1 MKNRDV
7 LFVGPGGG
15 MADNEK
21 RRRKTLLISMLVFL
35 VSGGGIFLFF
45 VIQGANDLTGAGK
58 QAMFSYGY
66 AVRDAVTPLFKAL
79 GVIPDDSKFSKST
92 VARLKARG
100 LPVDENGLKQ
110 AAPDVSDWMAKG
122 GGGSASGGGA
132 LPHTN
137 VPHMAGSRLSGLGGG
152 GGGSSKSSHA
162 ISRFGA
168 SEDSTKTTMSG
179 GGAAGAEGAAG
190 KGALSSLRNARSLL
204 TTGLTSGS
212 AMTAKGMW
220 DRSFGVNSA
229 AGGGK
234 TLAYRD
240 QGLVNLDKIKSG
252 AIADLKMGNTA
263 TLEPSK
269 VSDPTKDKSGT
280 DQALKQDQQFQDQLK
295 EKLAETAMQE
305 AANAASS
312 SIGDQKP
319 GSNSTNLANPSPSQ
333 SGDSDGRPADVP
345 KNVWDSIKSGTGS
358 NTPTNDG
365 TGTFTDTSRDITSNP
380 DGTVTCVFNGTQT
393 NQDGTK
399 VTYSDT
405 VVYGSDGVPV
415 SVSEKDN

>member
-1 MKNRDV
+1 
-7 LFVGPGGG
+7 

-21 RRRKTLLISMLVFL
+21 KRRKTLLISMLVFL

-79 GVIPDDSKFSKST
+79 GVIPDDSKLSKSA

-110 AAPDVSDWMAKG
+110 AAPDVSDWMARG
-122 GGGSASGGGA
+122 GKNGSASGGGA

-137 VPHMAGSRLSGLGGG
+137 VPHMAGSRLSGLGGA
-152 GGGSSKSSHA
+152 GGGSSKSSHS
-162 ISRFGA
+162 INRFGA
-168 SEDSTKTTMSG
+168 SGDSTKTTMSG
-179 GGAAGAEGAAG
+179 AGASGGAGASAP
-190 KGALSSLRNARSLL
+190 GALSSLRNARSLL

-212 AMTAKGMW
+212 AMTAKGAW

-229 AGGGK
+229 AAGGK

-263 TLEPSK
+263 TLAPSK

-280 DQALKQDQQFQDQLK
+280 DQALSQDQQFQNALK
-295 EKLAETAMQE
+295 QKM
-305 AANAASS
+305 AAAALQQAA
-312 SIGDQKP
+312 DAAV
-319 GSNSTNLANPSPSQ
+319 NSTNQQSPA
-333 SGDSDGRPADVP
+333 SGNSGGDTDKPKDV
-345 KNVWDSIKSGTGS
+345 NQATWDSIKNGTCPSGC
-358 NTPTNDG
+358 PTNDG
-365 TGTFTDTSRDITSNP
+365 NSTFTDASRAITKNQ
-380 DGTVTCVFNGTQT
+380 DGTVTCVFSGTQT
-393 NQDGTK
+393 NNATGSK
-399 VTYSDT
+399 ISYSDT
-405 VVYGSDGVPV
+405 VTYNADGIPIDVN
-415 SVSEKDN
+415 EKDNP